1 MLIGE
6 LADHLDL
13 SPRTI
18 RYYESVGL
26 LPEPDRTNSGY
37 RLYGQEDIDR
47 LAFIRRAAELD
58 LRLDE
63 IREILALRET
73 GERPCAYVLQTAQH
87 RIAELDDRIAA
98 MQKARTELADLIDRA
113 EDLPA
118 PTDRYC
124 HLIDHHQG

>member
-6 LADHLDL
+6 LADRLGL
-13 SPRTI
+13 SSRTI

-26 LPEPDRTNSGY
+26 LPEPDRTQAGY
-37 RLYGQEDIDR
+37 RLYGQEDINR

-63 IREILALRET
+63 IKEILALRES
-73 GERPCAYVLQTAQH
+73 GQRPCAYVLQTAQQ
-87 RIAELDDRIAA
+87 RLAELDGRLAA

-118 PTDRYC
+118 PTNSYC
-124 HLIDHHQG
+124 QLIDHHQG